1 MNANRPSASM
11 PNPPVFTACTSG
23 KRAHMTGRHSA
34 NDFARDRG
42 ARPSRPS
49 RPDNTGGIRTRA
61 DRLPV
66 IPARPARRPTS
77 CGRSASGFSLV
88 EILIVIAA
96 LGVLASVAVVSLTGA
111 PDEARKAK
119 LEQDVAIVNNAID
132 TYIAAG
138 GDPAQLTEGNVI
150 SSLQQRVAPAPGPGE
165 IVGPQGPFL
174 DTRVISKPTDFA
186 WSALY
191 TTDPQPRFYVV
202 QSRDGVVFDLGPA
215 MAVGGAPERL
225 DAARGKWV
233 WDYTTATAPGQAP
246 TFVPT
251 AVDAPY
257 TSTNVPVAAVP
268 LDAPVISPGSMSANL
283 WGFPLSVSIANPNPS
298 GSSRVYYKVGE
309 GGNFTLYDNT
319 PFNVDPGATLYAV
332 AVTLDPSRY
341 YNSPQADATYS
352 LIPLELAVRINAP
365 ASVTYAEAGGLFIG
379 LAQLSPVVATIT
391 LEDTSG
397 GGADNLLVDDA
408 GEDKYIPAPYVSSA
422 NFTIRYTTD
431 GSDPLTSGTAIAG
444 PSFSGYYSPVSVSLG
459 LDAWGT
465 NSSMAIRAAAL
476 ASNTEY
482 FASSAVASNNVGIS
496 RTPLGS
502 PLVSPTNQIVTFSV
516 TVTMGAPTNGPLVGT
531 NAPIR
536 YSVDNTAPSA
546 LSGFSYGG
554 PFSLSSFAANEQK
567 SVRAVT
573 VPPSSLTN
581 WLDVSPEA
589 VRTFTGPAI
598 IGSGIP
604 SGALVGGATLNSTF
618 NGNVT
623 VAYPTNGVVSSIT
636 YNQNAVING
645 SLYVPG
651 TPTVAQNSPYIPRW
665 TITNDLQFSNRIYGI
680 VEGQSPSPRVVDLTG
695 PTTPTNYTITFN
707 NNSYI
712 TGKIFR
718 RIERYTLTPLNV
730 ATFPV
735 KTSSA
740 SLSLSGPVAGPLSA
754 TNVANVTLNTASV
767 GSVTL
772 LPGTYGNMAANNN
785 SKFVLGDAANPDNLV
800 TYSFDRLSLN
810 SEADLV
816 IVGRVTLNIR
826 NGFEINNGSVLGNVA
841 HPDWLQINVW
851 NGNVAANSG
860 SSIYGRLFVPNNNVA
875 LNNGSVLNGSVSSKT
890 LNLNSSAT
898 VFSLSPANS
907 PNP

>member
-1 MNANRPSASM
+1 M
-11 PNPPVFTACTSG
+11 
-23 KRAHMTGRHSA
+23 RAKVRQH
-34 NDFARDRG
+34 
-42 ARPSRPS
+42 
-49 RPDNTGGIRTRA
+49 
-61 DRLPV
+61 
-66 IPARPARRPTS
+66 
-77 CGRSASGFSLV
+77 CGFSLV
-88 EILIVIAA
+88 EILVAMVA
-96 LGVLASVAVVSLTGA
+96 LGVLAAVGIVTVTGV
-111 PDEARKAK
+111 PDAARKKK

-132 TYIAAG
+132 AYLVAG
-138 GDPAQLTEGNVI
+138 GDAGQLSAGNVI
-150 SSLQQRVAPAPGPGE
+150 SALKQRVAAQGSGD

-174 DTRVISKPTDFA
+174 DPTVITNPTDFS

-191 TTDPQPRFYVV
+191 TTDPSPRFYVA
-202 QSRDGVVFDLGPA
+202 QSTAGVVFGKGPA
-215 MAVGGAPERL
+215 MAVGGAAERP
-225 DAARGKWV
+225 DAARTSWL
-233 WDYTTATAPGQAP
+233 WAYTHAEPPGQTAS
-246 TFVPT
+246 FVPT
-251 AVDAPY
+251 AVD
-257 TSTNVPVAAVP
+257 TGSTATNPVSAVVT
-268 LDAPVISPGSMSANL
+268 LSAPVITPGSLTANL
-283 WGFPLSVSIANPNPS
+283 WGFPLQVSIANPNPS
-298 GSSRVYYKVGE
+298 GSSRVYYRVGT
-309 GGNFTLYDNT
+309 GNYTLYDNV
-319 PFNVDPGATLYAV
+319 PFNVDPGITLSAV
-332 AVTLDPSRY
+332 AVSLDPSRY
-341 YNSPQADATYS
+341 YNSPATSATYS
-352 LIPLELAVRINAP
+352 LNPLELAVRINAP
-365 ASVTYAEAGGLFIG
+365 ASITYAEAGGLFIG
-379 LAQLSPVVATIT
+379 QDQLSPAVATIT
-391 LEDTSG
+391 LEDTTG

-408 GEDKYIPAPYVSSA
+408 GDDKYIPAPYVSSA

-431 GSDPLTSGTAIAG
+431 GSDPLTSGTAITG
-444 PSFSGYYSPVSVSLG
+444 PDFNGYYSPVSVSLA
-459 LDAWGT
+459 LAAWGT
-465 NSSMAIRAAAL
+465 NSSLAIRAAAL
-476 ASNTEY
+476 ATTNTEY
-482 FASSAVASNNVGIS
+482 FASSTVASNNVGIS
-496 RTPLGS
+496 RTPLGA

-516 TVTMGAPTNGPLVGT
+516 TISMGAPTNGPVIGT

-546 LSGFSYGG
+546 VSGFSYGG
-554 PFSLSSFAANEQK
+554 PFSLSSFSASEQK
-567 SVRAVT
+567 LVRAVT

-581 WLDVSPEA
+581 WLDVSPET

-665 TITNDLQFSNRIYGI
+665 TTTNDLQFSNRIYGI

-730 ATFPV
+730 ASFPV

-740 SLSLSGPVAGPLSA
+740 SLSLSGPIAGPLSA

-772 LPGTYGNMAANNN
+772 LPGTYGNMTANNN
-785 SKFVLGDAANPDNLV
+785 SKFVLGDAANPDNIM
-800 TYSFDRLSLN
+800 TYSFDRLALN

-826 NGFEINNGSVLGNVA
+826 NGFEINNGSVLGNVD

-875 LNNGSVLNGSVSSKT
+875 LNNGSVLNGSVSAKT